1 MVNNSIL
8 NYPLYLFFGV
18 LPSLVWLN
26 FYLRRDVRP
35 EPKLI
40 VVKIFFYGLILT
52 LPAFFLETAIIGEI
66 GKLNFSPFSLTIL
79 NIFLGVALIEESL
92 KFLVVKDKVLTNPEF
107 DEPVDAMI
115 YMIITALGFAAGENL
130 LVLFPLKSSVFPQIF
145 SISLLR
151 FLGATFL
158 HALVSGILGFF
169 IGLSLRPRGK
179 KWQLIFFG
187 LTLAMLLHGFY
198 NFSIMEIEGNLKIL
212 IPSTIL
218 IISAFFVSMG
228 FKRLKKSVTII

>member
-1 MVNNSIL
+1 MNNVVNYS
-8 NYPLYLFFGV
+8 LYLFFGV

-35 EPKLI
+35 EPKLMI
-40 VVKIFFYGLILT
+40 VKIFFYGFWAT
-52 LPAFFLETAIIGEI
+52 LPAFFLETAIIREF
-66 GKLNFSPFSLTIL
+66 GKLNLSPFLLAIL

-115 YMIITALGFAAGENL
+115 YMIIVALGFAAGENL

-145 SISLLR
+145 GVSLLR

-158 HALVSGILGFF
+158 HTLASGIFGGA
-169 IGLSLRPRGK
+169 IGLSLGSRGK
-179 KWQLIFFG
+179 KWQLIFVG
-187 LTLAMLLHGFY
+187 LILAVLLHGFY
-198 NFSIMEIEGNLKIL
+198 NFSIMEIEGNLKFL
-212 IPSTIL
+212 IPSTLL
-218 IISAFFVSMG
+218 IISAFFVSLC
-228 FKRLKKSVTII
+228 FKKLKKIAIIS